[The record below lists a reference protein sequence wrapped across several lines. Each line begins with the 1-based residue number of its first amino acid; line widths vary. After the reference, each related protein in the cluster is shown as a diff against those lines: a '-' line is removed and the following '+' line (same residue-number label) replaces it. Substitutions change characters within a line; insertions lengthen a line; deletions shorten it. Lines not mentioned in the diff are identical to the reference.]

1 MGELI
6 EKNNYVEN
14 SISTLRKQEEQIYSV
29 IDENYGT
36 LTSLLTFE
44 NIDYISEVLS
54 DLTANIAV
62 KKLYDKQYFEPRY
75 GKFKNFFTRNI
86 YLNPIKKEKMKIQRE
101 LTYDGVRM
109 TTEIATKAGSRAL
122 AKMKFEKEKYTTYKE
137 IYELLYMYANE
148 CSNINNNIALKIE
161 LRKILGCFDLKENNK
176 TKLLMDVKNDNIK
189 QLDLL
194 KGNFINNASD
204 EVVMNISYLLYVL
217 ANTKYDNEEE
227 IEHSLL
233 NYYEYLGFHSAN
245 IKEILV
251 ENENTYKTVERD
263 QHRMIAISRQMIGQ
277 LFIDIPEFNIKKI
290 LERGN
295 EIAKFD
301 PYALRRRK
309 IQGGLLEGAN
319 AVKKVTIQQITKKY
333 PELSML
339 AASESLAQFNL
350 TDNMKENAEKKLIE
364 WSGGERKIC
373 ENIINNSKQIT
384 EEAQN
389 LFL

>member
-29 IDENYGT
+29 INENYST

-44 NIDYISEVLS
+44 NIDYISEALS

-75 GKFKNFFTRNI
+75 GKFKNFFTRNV

-137 IYELLYMYANE
+137 VYELLYMYANE
-148 CSNINNNIALKIE
+148 FSDINNNIALKIE
-161 LRKILGCFDLKENNK
+161 LRKILGCFDLKENDR
-176 TKLLMDVKNDNIK
+176 TKLLKDVKNDNIK

-245 IKEILV
+245 MKEILA

-309 IQGGLLEGAN
+309 IQAGLLEGAN
-319 AVKKVTIQQITKKY
+319 TVKKVTIQQITKKY

-373 ENIINNSKQIT
+373 ENIVNNSKQIT

>member
-1 MGELI
+1 
-6 EKNNYVEN
+6 
-14 SISTLRKQEEQIYSV
+14 
-29 IDENYGT
+29 
-36 LTSLLTFE
+36 
-44 NIDYISEVLS
+44 
-54 DLTANIAV
+54 
-62 KKLYDKQYFEPRY
+62 
-75 GKFKNFFTRNI
+75 
-86 YLNPIKKEKMKIQRE
+86 
-101 LTYDGVRM
+101 M

-137 IYELLYMYANE
+137 VYELLYMYANE
-148 CSNINNNIALKIE
+148 FSDINNNIALKIE
-161 LRKILGCFDLKENNK
+161 LRKILGCFDLKENDR
-176 TKLLMDVKNDNIK
+176 TKLLKDVKNDNIK

-245 IKEILV
+245 MKEILA

-309 IQGGLLEGAN
+309 IQAGLLEGAN
-319 AVKKVTIQQITKKY
+319 TVKKVTIQQITKKY

-373 ENIINNSKQIT
+373 ENIVNNSKQIT

>member
-29 IDENYGT
+29 INENYST

-44 NIDYISEVLS
+44 NIDYISEALS

-75 GKFKNFFTRNI
+75 GKFKNFFTRNV

-109 TTEIATKAGSRAL
+109 TTEIATKAGCRAL

-137 IYELLYMYANE
+137 VYELLYMYANE
-148 CSNINNNIALKIE
+148 FSDINNNIALKIE
-161 LRKILGCFDLKENNK
+161 LRKILGCFDLKENDR
-176 TKLLMDVKNDNIK
+176 TKLLKDVKNDNIK

-245 IKEILV
+245 MKEILA

-309 IQGGLLEGAN
+309 IQAGLLEGAN
-319 AVKKVTIQQITKKY
+319 TVKKVTIQQITKKY

-373 ENIINNSKQIT
+373 ENIVNNSKQIT

>member
-29 IDENYGT
+29 INENYST

-44 NIDYISEVLS
+44 NIDYISEALS

-75 GKFKNFFTRNI
+75 GKFKNFFTRNV

-109 TTEIATKAGSRAL
+109 TTEIATKVGSRAL
-122 AKMKFEKEKYTTYKE
+122 AKTKFEKEKYTTYKE
-137 IYELLYMYANE
+137 VYELLYMYANE
-148 CSNINNNIALKIE
+148 CSDINNIALKIE
-161 LRKILGCFDLKENNK
+161 LRKILGCFDLKENSK
-176 TKLLMDVKNDNIK
+176 IKLLKDVKNDNIK

-245 IKEILV
+245 MKEILA

-309 IQGGLLEGAN
+309 IQAGLLEGAK
-319 AVKKVTIQQITKKY
+319 AAKKVTIQQITKKY

-364 WSGGERKIC
+364 WSGGERYVKILL
-373 ENIINNSKQIT
+373 II
-384 EEAQN
+384 QN
-389 LFL
+389 K